1 MQPGDGHQCV
11 GVVAGIHLTGNWGLV
26 AAVPGGVV
34 APCVGISLLKAE
46 TAAITGWRSVPL
58 QRELFYAHSVV
69 NSASCFCGGEISIM
83 IEEVRGPLGFET
95 TDTHMYEGLGD
106 VGVVSGDLPRLQ
118 DPPSL
123 EVAVVAS
130 QAVMKETKAVVGENV
145 PAVAPVPQ
153 NVVAGWEALAGMGTV
168 VAASA
173 PSVNACSIVS
183 SAPSPIMPSNSL
195 WLQPL
200 WMQMELLQQGCV
212 PGLTIGADPK
222 ELYICFV

>member
-1 MQPGDGHQCV
+1 MAARVLVEDADSDTWCDVREDGTLALENKAP
-11 GVVAGIHLTGNWGLV
+11 VVAAASTGDKPQVPQVEALDAGEAEALDPPE
-26 AAVPGGVV
+26 AAVAKQLQPVMVTGG
-34 APCVGISLLKAE
+34 
-46 TAAITGWRSVPL
+46 
-58 QRELFYAHSVV
+58 SVV
-69 NSASCFCGGEISIM
+69 QE
-83 IEEVRGPLGFET
+83 
-95 TDTHMYEGLGD
+95 
-106 VGVVSGDLPRLQ
+106 LQ

-130 QAVMKETKAVVGENV
+130 QAVMKETKAVVVQNV

-183 SAPSPIMPSNSL
+183 SVPSPIMPSNSL
-195 WLQPL
+195 WFQPL

-222 ELYICFV
+222 ELYIFFV

>member
-1 MQPGDGHQCV
+1 MCSAAISDLALPLQCPASIMLIV
-11 GVVAGIHLTGNWGLV
+11 LMTTETGADDNWCQVEEVETLRETALENKAPVVAAASTGDKPQ
-26 AAVPGGVV
+26 VPQVEALDAGEAEALDPPEAGG
-34 APCVGISLLKAE
+34 
-46 TAAITGWRSVPL
+46 
-58 QRELFYAHSVV
+58 SVV
-69 NSASCFCGGEISIM
+69 QEL
-83 IEEVRGPLGFET
+83 E
-95 TDTHMYEGLGD
+95 
-106 VGVVSGDLPRLQ
+106 
-118 DPPSL
+118 DPPSQ

-130 QAVMKETKAVVGENV
+130 QAVMKETKAVVVQNV

-183 SAPSPIMPSNSL
+183 SVPSPIMPSNSL

-200 WMQMELLQQGCV
+200 WMQMELLQEGHV